1 MPLPVWDTYVESGEN
16 IGAMPHVRMLKRQR
30 TYVSSA
36 IEISSS
42 FPQTHDVSELGL
54 SLTMRLKERFIA
66 DTVFSQ
72 KAQNRGLLT

>member
-1 MPLPVWDTYVESGEN
+1 MESVEN
-16 IGAMPHVRMLKRQR
+16 IAAMPHARMLKCQR

-54 SLTMRLKERFIA
+54 SLTIGLKERLIA